1 MNEWEM
7 SDEIE
12 ILLEKSQ
19 IQKLENKCIVVNLKN
34 SFDVIIIRKSMTDKR
49 ISELEYIATEIIQT
63 ISQRKKQRKKEQRIQ
78 YL

>member
-19 IQKLENKCIVVNLKN
+19 IEKLENKCIVVNLKN

-49 ISELEYIATEIIQT
+49 ISELEYIATENIQT

>member
-1 MNEWEM
+1 M

-19 IQKLENKCIVVNLKN
+19 IEKLENKCIVVNLKN